1 MLLRRSAFSCETCDV
16 DDHNTAA
23 LSDFPETDMHLL
35 LSGMEQAPFA
45 ALLFLPDA
53 GLTLTWRNEA
63 HALMTDTVGVD
74 VIGQPMFEAF
84 PPSEDLEGTAA
95 MDAIRTSV
103 IEMVT
108 TGASTDIGPYRYDL
122 RAPGGGFVEHH
133 WRIRMS
139 PVVSA
144 GRVAAILQ
152 VAQDVTQE
160 VLATKLSET
169 LQRAAATTTAVSYF
183 NYDPQTDHFIRT
195 ATVDEMFGFAAGEAG
210 DLAAPFFDRIHPED
224 LPGVH
229 AEVARVL
236 CAPRGEVAAF
246 DYRVPQADGTER
258 FLRIRA
264 EMAID
269 PADRREKLV
278 GTFVDLTDVEMHRRQ
293 LQRELAL
300 REALVSEANH
310 RIKNS
315 LAIALA
321 VLRMEKQVLLKE
333 NHDHSSSTVA
343 ALTALEGRIGAISSV
358 HGLMQLDG
366 NRTDVSLRSL
376 IDELVRKVH
385 ASSGVPPEDVQ
396 LTLTGPDRLL
406 DSDMAATL
414 GMILNELM
422 TNALKY
428 GMSAE
433 GRAEI
438 TVTAEITPEEA
449 RIEVTNR
456 IETEAPIDAITSS
469 RLGSMLVQQL
479 ASDYDATVEAGPRGE
494 IYVTRLCLPA

>member
-1 MLLRRSAFSCETCDV
+1 ME
-16 DDHNTAA
+16 DHNSAA
-23 LSDFPETDMHLL
+23 LCDFPTTEQDLL
-35 LSGMEQAPFA
+35 IAGMEQAPFA
-45 ALLFLPDA
+45 ALLFLPDDK
-53 GLTLTWRNEA
+53 LTLTWRNEA
-63 HALMTDTVGVD
+63 HAVMTDTIGVD
-74 VIGQPMFEAF
+74 VVGLGMFEAF
-84 PPSEDLEGTAA
+84 PPSEDYEGTAA
-95 MDAIRTSV
+95 MDAIRSAV
-103 IEMVT
+103 IEMV
-108 TGASTDIGPYRYDL
+108 ASLQPSYIGPYRYDL
-122 RAPGGGFVEHH
+122 HSCGGGFVEHH

-139 PVVSA
+139 PVMSQ

-169 LQRAAATTTAVSYF
+169 LQRAAAKTTSVSYF
-183 NYDPQTDHFIRT
+183 NYDPQTDHFNRSP
-195 ATVDEMFGFAAGEAG
+195 TVDEMFGFEPGEAG
-210 DLAAPFFDRIHPED
+210 DLAAPFFERIHPED

-246 DYRVPQADGTER
+246 DYRVPQVDGTER

-269 PADRREKLV
+269 PADRRDKLV
-278 GTFVDLTDVEMHRRQ
+278 GTFVDLTDVETHRRQ

-321 VLRMEKQVLLKE
+321 VLRMEKQVLLKDD
-333 NHDHSSSTVA
+333 HDHSSSTVA

-376 IDELVRKVH
+376 VAELVRQVQT
-385 ASSGVPPEDVQ
+385 SSGVPPEDVQ

-438 TVTAEITPEEA
+438 IVTAEITPEEA

-456 IETEAPIDAITSS
+456 IETEDPIDAITSS

-479 ASDYDATVEAGPRGE
+479 ASDYDATVEAGPQGE

>member
-1 MLLRRSAFSCETCDV
+1 ME
-16 DDHNTAA
+16 DHNSAA
-23 LSDFPETDMHLL
+23 LCDFPATEKDLL
-35 LSGMEQAPFA
+35 VAGMEQAPFA
-45 ALLFLPDA
+45 ALLFLPDDR
-53 GLTLTWRNEA
+53 LTLTWRNEA
-63 HALMTDTVGVD
+63 HAVMTDTIGVD
-74 VIGQPMFEAF
+74 VVGLGMFEAF
-84 PPSEDLEGTAA
+84 PPSEDYEGTAA
-95 MDAIRTSV
+95 MDAIRSAV
-103 IEMVT
+103 IEMV
-108 TGASTDIGPYRYDL
+108 ASLQPSDIGPYRYDL
-122 RAPGGGFVEHH
+122 RSCGGGFVEHH

-139 PVVSA
+139 PVMSQ

-169 LQRAAATTTAVSYF
+169 LQRAAAKTTAVSYF
-183 NYDPQTDHFIRT
+183 NYDPDTDHFTRT
-195 ATVDEMFGFAAGEAG
+195 ATVDEMFGFGPGEAG
-210 DLAAPFFDRIHPED
+210 DLAAPFFERIHPED

-246 DYRVPQADGTER
+246 DYRVPQADGSER

-269 PADRREKLV
+269 PADRRDKLV

-321 VLRMEKQVLLKE
+321 VLRMEKQVLLKD

-376 IDELVRKVH
+376 IDELVRKVQT
-385 ASSGVPPEDVQ
+385 SSGVPPEDVQ

-438 TVTAEITPEEA
+438 TVTAEITPEA
-449 RIEVTNR
+449 AWIEVTNR
-456 IETEAPIDAITSS
+456 IETEAPIDAISSS

-479 ASDYDATVEAGPRGE
+479 ASDYDATVESGPQGE